1 MKRFVAALAFA
12 GGITGVAAITA
23 QAADKGGPA
32 PEPSVSD
39 VIPAIKPSC
48 YIQALAGSSISSVK
62 DKAEDALPASLS
74 ASGWTI
80 GAGLGC
86 DVRFERIVLGV
97 LGRIEAPVDTSGG
110 IVDYDKSW
118 SAAARAGYML
128 NTGLLAY
135 ALIGYE
141 SADFQIDHIDL
152 SKNGILVGGGLEVML
167 SKHLSLSAEY
177 TQTLIDDIEM
187 GAMKLKPESHKA
199 RIGLSYR
206 FNSVFGD

>member
-1 MKRFVAALAFA
+1 MKRFVAALAVA
-12 GGITGVAAITA
+12 GAITVIAAITA
-23 QAADKGGPA
+23 FAADKGGPA
-32 PEPSVSD
+32 P
-39 VIPAIKPSC
+39 VIPELPAPMMKPSC

-62 DKAEDALPASLS
+62 DEGAALPSSLS

-86 DVRFERIVLGV
+86 DFKFERIVLGV
-97 LGRIEAPVDTSGG
+97 VGRIEAPMDTNGG

-141 SADFQIDHIDL
+141 SADFTLDGIDL
-152 SKNGILVGGGLEVML
+152 SKNGIMVGGGLEVML
-167 SKHLSLSAEY
+167 SKHLSLNAEY
-177 TQTLIDDIEM
+177 TQTLIDNIELA
-187 GAMKLKPESHKA
+187 GTKLKPESHKA
-199 RIGLSYR
+199 RVGISYR
-206 FNSVFGD
+206 FNSLFGD

>member
-1 MKRFVAALAFA
+1 MKRFVAALAVA
-12 GGITGVAAITA
+12 GAITVVAAITA

-32 PEPSVSD
+32 PEPTVSD

-48 YIQALAGSSISSVK
+48 YVSALAGSSISSVK
-62 DKAEDALPASLS
+62 DETAALPSSLS

-110 IVDYDKSW
+110 VVDYDKSW
-118 SAAARAGYML
+118 SAAARGGYML

-141 SADFQIDHIDL
+141 SADFTLDGIDL
-152 SKNGILVGGGLEVML
+152 SKNGIMVGGGLEVML
-167 SKHLSLSAEY
+167 SKHLSLNAEY
-177 TQTLIDDIEM
+177 TQTLIDNIEM
-187 GAMKLKPESHKA
+187 AGSKLKPESHKA
-199 RIGLSYR
+199 RIGLNWR
-206 FNSVFGD
+206 FNSLFGD